1 MEDKIEILKKQSPGT
16 FGDLIGLRFTLLTKE
31 EVRGELDVEKKHF
44 QPFGLVHGG
53 VNVAIAESLASVG
66 GWLNVKEKEVVGVEI
81 NANHL
86 KAVSSGRLFG
96 VAKPIRIGQ
105 RIQVWNV
112 EIKNDKEEL
121 TCVSRITLAVV

>member
-1 MEDKIEILKKQSPGT
+1 MEEKVEILKRQSPGT

-44 QPFGLVHGG
+44 QPFGRVHGG
-53 VNVAIAESLASVG
+53 LNVTIAESLASVG

-86 KAVSSGRLFG
+86 KGVSSGKLFG
-96 VAKPIRIGQ
+96 VAKPIRVGQ
-105 RIQVWNV
+105 KIQVWNV
-112 EIKNDKEEL
+112 EIKNEKDEL

>member
-1 MEDKIEILKKQSPGT
+1 MDEKVEILKRQSPGT

-31 EVRGELDVEKKHF
+31 EVRGELDVEKKHL
-44 QPFGLVHGG
+44 QPFGRVHGG
-53 VNVAIAESLASVG
+53 LNVTIAESLASVG

-86 KAVSSGRLFG
+86 KGVSSGKLFG
-96 VAKPIRIGQ
+96 VAKPIRVGQ
-105 RIQVWNV
+105 KIQVWNV